1 MQLHYCTVWRNDDY
15 QVLEYDGD
23 YNVVAMAKMA
33 SWKIAEVSYSR
44 NAWEKL
50 RNGSKTLNFWLKQ
63 NRTVYLLLPQKEHN
77 EWRQQQNEN
86 DEWKVEIN
94 AVE

>member
-44 NAWEKL
+44 NA
-50 RNGSKTLNFWLKQ
+50 
-63 NRTVYLLLPQKEHN
+63 
-77 EWRQQQNEN
+77 
-86 DEWKVEIN
+86 
-94 AVE
+94 